1 MSAVAQILRTEL
13 NSNSWTVTASPDLAQ
28 FNVGEEVIL
37 KIFSQEVGNQMQGM
51 CRFERG
57 FEQLLP
63 LFRGLILLG
72 KPRSLSLIYD
82 FDRAQAFFTFSQ
94 TEKREV
100 VRFVNQIIEL
110 LKKEVRFKEILDKVI
125 ENNNRFRAEQSLLN
139 SALLGAAWD

>member
-72 KPRSLSLIYD
+72 KPQSLSLIYD